1 MVTRFRVGTNRP
13 PERLNLYVSTIS
25 PLPKSYNEA
34 INDSNWQNS
43 MQDDYN
49 VLIKIILGR
58 LHGTNNAYFMQYVD
72 DIVLTAFSESLSHRI
87 ITSLHVKFSMTDLGS
102 LNYFLGILVVRNWSD
117 MFLSQR
123 ADDDPVSDPTLHRS
137 LAGALYVKV
146 EYRGITYAIAETC
159 WLRNQLRK
167 LHNPLSSATLAYYDN
182 VSVVYLSSNL
192 VQHQRTNPIEI
203 DIHFVRDLVTA
214 IQVRVLHVPSRY
226 QWGWRHIGFG
236 AGFSVPVYAPVYNI
250 HIRTAPLPAG
260 AHAVIW
266 KNKCESPIPC
276 RKPSSSIT
284 REEENSVLSLERE
297 SSLEH
302 I

>member
-58 LHGTNNAYFMQYVD
+58 LCPDLRMRTFSRSLYGLKHASQAWFQRFTAYITHVD
-72 DIVLTAFSESLSHRI
+72 FSHNR
-87 ITSLHVKFSMTDLGS
+87 
-102 LNYFLGILVVRNWSD
+102 ILVVRNWSD